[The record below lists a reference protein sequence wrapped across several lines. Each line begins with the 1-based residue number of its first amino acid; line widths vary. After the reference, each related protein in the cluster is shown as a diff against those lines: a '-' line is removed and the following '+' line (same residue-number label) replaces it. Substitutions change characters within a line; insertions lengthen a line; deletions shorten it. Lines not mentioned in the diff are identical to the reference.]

1 MKLTI
6 LSILLECEHSR
17 IMQKFCWNEFTFIR
31 KMHQTR
37 NFFAF
42 QKEALVW
49 KYRYRLHQP
58 KTNHDYK
65 TQDVIRVVQ
74 FIDNFIISELVTVS
88 FFLLDSS
95 RKLCPVP
102 LYGC

>member
-37 NFFAF
+37 IFFAF
-42 QKEALVW
+42 QRRPWCE
-49 KYRYRLHQP
+49 
-58 KTNHDYK
+58 NID
-65 TQDVIRVVQ
+65 TQTAPTK
-74 FIDNFIISELVTVS
+74 NKS
-88 FFLLDSS
+88 
-95 RKLCPVP
+95 
-102 LYGC
+102 